1 MCNFSIITYK
11 IPFTQKFFIVQLRNL
26 KEAVDQLHKLKEADL
41 KGHKSD
47 KYMDKSELV
56 LDVEKAIEENNKY
69 FALMH
74 ELIDSIPLYVN
85 ELKIN
90 GNDVLEIFKDVKEF
104 DKKVV
109 GKILNDLLL
118 LVQDGKLENK
128 RNSLLKLLEK
138 KEIKLTS

>member
-1 MCNFSIITYK
+1 
-11 IPFTQKFFIVQLRNL
+11 
-26 KEAVDQLHKLKEADL
+26 
-41 KGHKSD
+41 
-47 KYMDKSELV
+47 
-56 LDVEKAIEENNKY
+56 
-69 FALMH
+69 MH
-74 ELIDSIPLYVN
+74 ELIDNIPLYIN

-104 DKKVV
+104 DKKMV

-118 LVQDGKLENK
+118 FVQDGKLENK